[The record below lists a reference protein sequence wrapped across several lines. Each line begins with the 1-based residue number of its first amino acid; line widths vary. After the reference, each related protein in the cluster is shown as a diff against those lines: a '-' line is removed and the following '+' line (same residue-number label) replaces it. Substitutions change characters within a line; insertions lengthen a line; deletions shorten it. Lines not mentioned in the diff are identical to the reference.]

1 MYFHKRKVSSVRR
14 RGLGRPAPGCGRIR
28 GMRRKASF
36 RRAPGWRNVPFRR
49 CYNRRML
56 RRINA
61 PAPALTAPLLAL
73 ARLLFRSR
81 FLVRGDSMTPAL
93 RDGDLVQTLPRP
105 WLRHGLRRGAVV
117 VTRFPGAA
125 GPETVAVK
133 RIVALPGEYVR
144 MAADGGILVN
154 DVPLPE
160 PYLPGGRPASG
171 EHFPAWLCDDDEYFL
186 LGDNRAPRESADSRR
201 YGPAPAGSIIGL
213 ALFRWPRPRRSRRS
227 RRGSAGAPAARGEG
241 AR

>member
-1 MYFHKRKVSSVRR
+1 
-14 RGLGRPAPGCGRIR
+14 
-28 GMRRKASF
+28 
-36 RRAPGWRNVPFRR
+36 
-49 CYNRRML
+49 ML

-81 FLVRGDSMTPAL
+81 FLVRGDSMAPAL

-117 VTRFPGAA
+117 VARFPGVA

-133 RIVALPGEYVR
+133 RIVALPGEYVL
-144 MAADGGILVN
+144 MAADGAILVN

-160 PYLPGGRPASG
+160 PYLPGGAPASG

-186 LGDNRAPRESADSRR
+186 LGDNRALRESADSRR

-227 RRGSAGAPAARGEG
+227 RRSSAGAPAARGEG

>member
-1 MYFHKRKVSSVRR
+1 
-14 RGLGRPAPGCGRIR
+14 
-28 GMRRKASF
+28 
-36 RRAPGWRNVPFRR
+36 
-49 CYNRRML
+49 ML

-81 FLVRGDSMTPAL
+81 FLVRGDSMAPAL

-117 VTRFPGAA
+117 VTRFPGPAGPEPGLDAA
-125 GPETVAVK
+125 PETVAVK

-160 PYLPGGRPASG
+160 PYLPGGAPASG

-213 ALFRWPRPRRSRRS
+213 ALFRWPRPRRSRCS
-227 RRGSAGAPAARGEG
+227 RRGSAGSPAARGEG